1 MVVGHQRKEEFKFY
15 FGELLMAR
23 YTDSVC
29 TLCRRERQKLFLKG
43 QKCFTDKCPIEIR
56 NYPPGQ
62 HGNTRRAKVSEYGVQ
77 LREKQKIKRI
87 YGLLETQFR
96 NYFEKASRQKGI
108 TGDNL
113 VKLLECRL
121 DNVVYRLGFA
131 SSRKQARQL
140 IKHRHIIVN
149 THLVDVPS
157 FILDAGDVIKIKD
170 KSKKLDVIHGS
181 LKKMKDSTYSWLTI
195 DKASL
200 SGTFMQ
206 VPERADVP
214 LNANEQLVVE
224 LYSK

>member
-1 MVVGHQRKEEFKFY
+1 
-15 FGELLMAR
+15 MAR

-29 TLCRRERQKLFLKG
+29 KLCRRERQKLFLKG
-43 QKCFTDKCPIEIR
+43 QKCFSDKCPVEIR

-62 HGNTRRAKVSEYGVQ
+62 HGVSRRTKVSEYGVQ
-77 LREKQKIKRI
+77 LREKQKIKRL

-96 NYFEKASRQKGI
+96 NYFDKANKLKGI

-113 VKLLECRL
+113 VKLLESRL

-131 SSRKQARQL
+131 SSRKQARQ
-140 IKHRHIIVN
+140 IIRHRHITVN
-149 THLVDVPS
+149 EKLVDIPS
-157 FILDAGDVIKIKD
+157 FLLSAGDIIKIKD
-170 KSKKLDVIHGS
+170 KSKKLDLIHNS
-181 LKKMKDSTYSWLTI
+181 LKRVKDNTYSWLSI

-200 SGTFMQ
+200 SGTFLQ
-206 VPERADVP
+206 IPERADVP

>member
-1 MVVGHQRKEEFKFY
+1 
-15 FGELLMAR
+15 MAR

-29 TLCRRERQKLFLKG
+29 KLCRRERQKLFLKG
-43 QKCFTDKCPIEIR
+43 QKCYTDKCPIEQK

-62 HGNTRRAKVSEYGVQ
+62 HGLSRRAKVSEYGIQ

-96 NYFEKASRQKGI
+96 NYFEKANKTKGI
-108 TGDNL
+108 TGENL
-113 VKLLECRL
+113 IKILESRL
-121 DNVVYRLGFA
+121 DNVVFRLGFA
-131 SSRKQARQL
+131 SSRNQARQL
-140 IKHRHIIVN
+140 ISHRHIIVN
-149 THLVDVPS
+149 DGLVDIAS
-157 FILDAGDVIKIKD
+157 YILSPGDVIKIKD
-170 KSKKLDVIHGS
+170 KSKKLDMIHNS
-181 LKKMKDSTYSWLTI
+181 LKRVKDSTYSWLAV

-200 SGTFMQ
+200 AGTFAQ